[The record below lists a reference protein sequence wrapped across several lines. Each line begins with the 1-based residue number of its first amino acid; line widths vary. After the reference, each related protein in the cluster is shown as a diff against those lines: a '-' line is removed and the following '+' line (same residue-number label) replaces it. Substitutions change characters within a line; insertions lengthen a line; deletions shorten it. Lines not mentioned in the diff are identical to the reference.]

1 MRVSKQ
7 TIILSAVLLLAV
19 FAIWKAKGQGIRGI
33 ALYQPLNLSTSSQ
46 PASLTLV
53 YVSPN
58 GLPTGSGSL
67 ASPLNWT
74 TVSTWTNVYVAFITG
89 CYTEFTPT
97 LCITNQYEPPDMFTN
112 SPLSNFPMDY
122 WVEFWE

>member
-7 TIILSAVLLLAV
+7 TLILSVALLLAV
-19 FAIWKAKGQGIRGI
+19 FAVWKAKGQGLSGI
-33 ALYQPLNLSTSSQ
+33 ALYQPLNLVTSTQ
-46 PASLTLV
+46 PSILTLV
-53 YVSPN
+53 YVSQY

-67 ASPLNWT
+67 ASPLDWA

-89 CYTEFTPT
+89 CYSGFSPS

-112 SPLSNFPMDY
+112 SPLANFPMDY
-122 WVEFWE
+122 WVEFLE